1 MVVHPLES
9 AGIRRRSVR
18 SMIPS
23 IAFHA
28 GVIFL
33 AVRATANAAL
43 APATSPQESPLVYF
57 PPRPPAMPSA
67 PAHGSSSA
75 RPNPQQL
82 PRTDIP
88 TLSFTVGQ
96 IPPALPARSQGLP
109 TVDEFRSGGLPTVGW
124 GNPGESGA
132 TSVLRGDEVDRQVE
146 PLGGGPRPD
155 YPDALRAASVGGTVV
170 AEFVVDTSGRPEPA
184 SFHTIRADDPRF
196 VTAVRAAVLRARFRP
211 AEAAGRRVRQLVQ
224 EPFTFAIR

>member
-9 AGIRRRSVR
+9 AGTRRRSVR
-18 SMIPS
+18 SMVPS

-28 GVIFL
+28 GVVFL

-43 APATSPQESPLVYF
+43 APATSPQESPLVQF
-57 PPRPPAMPSA
+57 APPPSARSA
-67 PAHGSSSA
+67 PARGSSRA
-75 RPNPQQL
+75 RPNPRL

-88 TLSFTVGQ
+88 VVSFTVGQ
-96 IPPALPARSQGLP
+96 IPPALPTQSQGLP
-109 TVDEFRSGGLPTVGW
+109 TVDEFRSGALPPAGA
-124 GNPGESGA
+124 GRPGEVGT

-170 AEFVVDTSGRPEPA
+170 AEFVVDSSGRPEPA
-184 SFHTIRADDPRF
+184 SFRAIRADDPRF

-211 AEAAGRRVRQLVQ
+211 AEAAGKHVRQLVQ